1 MQEKGVGVVRGNSL
15 ENYNTLERYFEMDVR
30 EWLENV
36 EFWMGIVD
44 RIVFP

>member
-1 MQEKGVGVVRGNSL
+1 VTRKFLDYWL
-15 ENYNTLERYFEMDVR
+15 ENYNTLERDFGMDVW
-30 EWLENV
+30 EGLEHV

>member
-1 MQEKGVGVVRGNSL
+1 MQEKGIGVVLWNSL
-15 ENYNTLERYFEMDVR
+15 ENYNTLERDFGMDVW
-30 EWLENV
+30 EGLEHV